1 VRSFDIPEYFHS
13 PIIARVKDRRKSLDP
28 RKLDFTPTVLD
39 FGAVKIQLARH
50 FGFCF
55 GVENAIEISY
65 KAIAEN
71 PGKRIFL
78 LSQMI
83 HNPEVNED
91 LESRGVKFLHDTKG
105 NELTPLSEV
114 QSDDVVIV
122 PAFGTTLE
130 MMDTLSD
137 MGIDVVKYNTTCPFV
152 ERVWKRSSDLGKK
165 EYTIIIHGKPD
176 HEETRATFSHAESD
190 SHALIVSD
198 YLEAEILARIIQGIL
213 PICEFDKHFNG
224 RASAGFDPSEHLAK
238 IGVVNQTTMIA
249 AETQSIAE
257 LLKRA
262 VGDDN
267 FANTRDT
274 LCYATNDNQRATLG
288 ALEAG
293 GADIVIVVGGYN
305 SSNTSHIVEICEK
318 QLPTYFVRNELE
330 LELDGS
336 INHFN
341 IHSQKLERTQGFLDL
356 ILEKSTHIPTLL
368 ITSGASC
375 PDASIERVLLAILS
389 SINCEE
395 RVVRDVE
402 YVLKTWE
409 A

>member
-1 VRSFDIPEYFHS
+1 MRSFEIPEYYQS
-13 PIIARVKDRRKSLDP
+13 PIIARVKDRRKNLDP
-28 RKLDFTPTVLD
+28 RKLDFSPTVLD

-65 KAIAEN
+65 RAIAEN

-91 LESRGVKFLHDTKG
+91 LESRGVKFLHDTNG

-114 QSDDVVIV
+114 SSDDVVIV

-130 MMDTLSD
+130 MMTNLSS
-137 MGIDVVKYNTTCPFV
+137 MGIDIVKYNTTCPFV
-152 ERVWKRSSDLGKK
+152 ERVWKRSSELGKK
-165 EYTIIIHGKPD
+165 DYTVIIHGKPD
-176 HEETRATFSHAESD
+176 HEETRATFSHAESE

-198 YLEAEILARIIQGIL
+198 YLEAEILKEIMEGTRPTSEFNDHFQG
-213 PICEFDKHFNG
+213 
-224 RASAGFDPSEHLAK
+224 RTSVGFDPLRHLIN

-257 LLKRA
+257 LLKSA
-262 VGDDN
+262 VGVDN

-274 LCYATNDNQRATLG
+274 LCYATNDNQRSTIG

-293 GADIVIVVGGYN
+293 GADIAIVVGGYN

-330 LELDGS
+330 FENDGS
-336 INHFN
+336 LNHFN
-341 IHSQKLERTQGFLDL
+341 VHSQKMDKTEGCLDQ
-356 ILEKSTHIPTLL
+356 ILKKSTFTPTIL

-375 PDASIERVLLAILS
+375 PDASTERVLLAVLS

-395 RVVRDVE
+395 HEVKDVE
-402 YVLKTWE
+402 DVLKTWG

>member
-1 VRSFDIPEYFHS
+1 MRSFEIPEYYHS
-13 PIIARVKDRRKSLDP
+13 PIIARVKDRRKNLDP
-28 RKLDFTPTVLD
+28 RKLDFSPTVLD

-91 LESRGVKFLHDTKG
+91 LESRGVKFLHDTNG

-114 QSDDVVIV
+114 SSDDIVIV

-130 MMDTLSD
+130 MMANLSS
-137 MGIDVVKYNTTCPFV
+137 MGIDIVKYNTTCPFV
-152 ERVWKRSSDLGKK
+152 ERVWKRSSELGKK
-165 EYTIIIHGKPD
+165 DYTVIIHGKPD
-176 HEETRATFSHAESD
+176 HEETRATFSHAESE

-198 YLEAEILARIIQGIL
+198 YLEAEILKQIMEGTRPTSEFYDHFQG
-213 PICEFDKHFNG
+213 
-224 RASAGFDPSEHLAK
+224 RTSVGFDPSRHLSN

-257 LLKRA
+257 LLKSA
-262 VGDDN
+262 VGVDN

-274 LCYATNDNQRATLG
+274 LCYATNDNQRSTIG
-288 ALEAG
+288 ALKAG
-293 GADIVIVVGGYN
+293 GADIAIVVGGYN

-330 LELDGS
+330 FENDGS
-336 INHFN
+336 LNHFN
-341 IHSQKLERTQGFLDL
+341 VHSQKMDKTEGVLDQ
-356 ILEKSTHIPTLL
+356 ILKKSPSTPTIL

-375 PDASIERVLLAILS
+375 PDASMERVLLAVLS

-395 RVVRDVE
+395 HEVKDVE
-402 YVLKTWE
+402 DVLKTWG

>member
-1 VRSFDIPEYFHS
+1 MRSFDIPEYFHS

-39 FGAVKIQLARH
+39 FGAVKIHLARH

-114 QSDDVVIV
+114 KPDDVVIV

-130 MMDTLSD
+130 MMAKLSD

-152 ERVWKRSSDLGKK
+152 ERVWKRSSELGKK

-198 YLEAEILARIIQGIL
+198 YLEAEILAGIIKGTL
-213 PICEFDKHFNG
+213 PVSEFDKHFKG
-224 RASAGFDPSEHLAK
+224 RTSEGFDPSQHLSK

-249 AETQSIAE
+249 AETQDIAE
-257 LLKRA
+257 LMKNT
-262 VGDDN
+262 VGVDN

-274 LCYATNDNQRATLG
+274 LCYATNDNQRATIG
-288 ALEAG
+288 ALETG
-293 GADIVIVVGGYN
+293 GADIAIVVGGYN

-330 LELDGS
+330 LRVDGS

-341 IHSQKLERTQGFLDL
+341 VHSQKMEKTEGVLDL
-356 ILEKSTHIPTLL
+356 VLKNSTDIPTIL

-375 PDASIERVLLAILS
+375 PDASMERVLLAILS
-389 SINCEE
+389 SINSEE

-402 YVLKTWE
+402 DVLKTWE